1 MENIWITRAKYVKGF
16 EIELSFNDG
25 SNGLVNL
32 KPYLDKPIFEPLN
45 NVEFFKRFKLGSW
58 TLEWENGADFA
69 PEFLYE
75 RCRKAMVNS

>member
-1 MENIWITRAKYVKGF
+1 MKGF

-25 SNGLVNL
+25 ASGIVNL
-32 KPYLDKPIFEPLN
+32 EPYLNKPIFEPLN
-45 NVEFFKRFKLGSW
+45 NMEFFKRFKLGSW

-75 RCRKAMVNS
+75 KCSKKLVSS

>member
-1 MENIWITRAKYVKGF
+1 MENIWIIRAEYVKEF

-25 SNGLVNL
+25 LSGIVNL
-32 KPYLDKPIFEPLN
+32 ESYLNKPIFEPLN
-45 NVEFFKRFKLGSW
+45 NVEFFKKFKLGSW

-75 RCRKAMVNS
+75 KCRKELVSS